1 MSDNSS
7 SNLTA
12 DDWDMIA
19 VRYSISSSSSLS
31 YVIPILVIEE
41 AGKWGQ

>member
-19 VRYSISSSSSLS
+19 VRYSSSLS